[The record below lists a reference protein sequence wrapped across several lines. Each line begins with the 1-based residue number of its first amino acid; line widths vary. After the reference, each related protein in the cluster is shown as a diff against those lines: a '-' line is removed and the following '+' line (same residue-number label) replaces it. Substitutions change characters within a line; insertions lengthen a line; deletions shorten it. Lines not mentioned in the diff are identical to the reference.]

1 MPAGGYIILKGFRG
15 DFRGYQLTSVRME
28 DAAPI
33 MKWRNEQISA
43 LRQTSPLSET
53 EQNTYFQN
61 VVKPSFSQKQ
71 PDIVLLRF
79 TYENNLIGYG
89 GLVHI
94 NWTSMKAE
102 VSFLLETERGKD
114 TFQYGRD
121 CSIFLNLLMRCNA
134 AVPLEHTIA
143 WSTPILDSNAFSNSG
158 TRGPC
163 VKKSEDRVLVTKEIS
178 SSFILCLEYGIKSI
192 KANNQIS
199 RYIPSGIERFT
210 TDLLQLK
217 LMIINR
223 NENCWFSNCP
233 AWKQASYIQ
242 KSFALSRR
250 ATRSPCCS
258 KIT

>member
-1 MPAGGYIILKGFRG
+1 MDFKKFISPGASMPAGGYIILKGFRG

-53 EQNTYFQN
+53 EQNTYFQD

-71 PDIVLLRF
+71 PNIVLLRF

-121 CSIFLNLLMRCNA
+121 CSIFLNLLMRCAFDNVGLNKIYTHSYSHRGFHVNSIEA
-134 AVPLEHTIA
+134 SGFRREGVLRQDEKVDGQWVDAVIA
-143 WSTPILDSNAFSNSG
+143 SCL
-158 TRGPC
+158 
-163 VKKSEDRVLVTKEIS
+163 KSE
-178 SSFILCLEYGIKSI
+178 Y
-192 KANNQIS
+192 
-199 RYIPSGIERFT
+199 
-210 TDLLQLK
+210 LK
-217 LMIINR
+217 Q
-223 NENCWFSNCP
+223 FP
-233 AWKQASYIQ
+233 PPQ
-242 KSFALSRR
+242 
-250 ATRSPCCS
+250 
-258 KIT
+258 